1 VHGPACIV
9 WANLTDSWRRCQRLA
24 GLLIASRHPILR
36 CAAAAFDKDSYEGSM
51 ETFADKGVLG
61 ALLDLGGGAPSHG
74 RWSHWVPT
82 SIGTCSIT
90 AMIVCISEDVP
101 MEVGA

>member
-1 VHGPACIV
+1 
-9 WANLTDSWRRCQRLA
+9 
-24 GLLIASRHPILR
+24 
-36 CAAAAFDKDSYEGSM
+36 M